1 MQQRFQYVLAAL
13 LVANLAAEFVPRPA
27 QADGSAATN
36 NVPGAV
42 PYNGTLELDGV
53 PYNGEVS
60 IRFELFDG
68 PADLAAD
75 WSGEYTINV
84 FNGTFSVLLGGES
97 GSLANT
103 LQNADAFELGLTLLS
118 VGGVALDTPVAL
130 AGRQRLVPVPY
141 ALHAAE
147 AADFAVNRDLT
158 VARNL
163 DVTGTS
169 RLRGAVTAD
178 GNLAATGALSGASL
192 SVTGAANAGT
202 TISAGSSITAGTSV
216 TAASADINGA
226 ATAHS
231 LTLDGASNFISGSG
245 ASWEIRNGSTTAM
258 TIEADADVNFG
269 RSISVGRGVF
279 AAGPTTTEAFAVTQA
294 ATTLVNTDDLYFY
307 ARGTYIC
314 SNNAL
319 MRGVATTAQTLNYDF
334 GFATVAVPVFVVRPV
349 CLQP

>member
-1 MQQRFQYVLAAL
+1 MQPRFQYVLAAL

-42 PYNGTLELDGV
+42 PYTGRLELDGV

-60 IRFELFDG
+60 IRFDLFDG
-68 PADLAAD
+68 PADASPD
-75 WSGEYTINV
+75 WTGQYTVNV
-84 FNGTFSVLLGGES
+84 FNGAFSVLLGGES
-97 GSLANT
+97 GALANT

-130 AGRQRLVPVPY
+130 AGRQRLLPVPY

-147 AADFAVNRDLT
+147 AADFAVNRDLA

-178 GNLAATGALSGASL
+178 GTVAATGALSGASL
-192 SVTGAANAGT
+192 SVTGAVNAGL
-202 TISAGSSITAGTSV
+202 SITAGTLM
-216 TAASADINGA
+216 TAASADINGV

-245 ASWEIRNGSTTAM
+245 ASWAIRNGATNAM
-258 TIEADADVNFG
+258 NVESDGDV
-269 RSISVGRGVF
+269 
-279 AAGPTTTEAFAVTQA
+279 AFARSVAITRGIAVAGAPSVQP
-294 ATTLVNTDDLYFY
+294 TPLSTDNLTIIYSDDLYAY
-307 ARGTYIC
+307 GTGAWIC
-314 SNNAL
+314 DNNAL
-319 MRGVATTAQTLNYDF
+319 MRGVQATTQNVRISLPF
-334 GFATVAVPVFVVRPV
+334 GPVDVPAYVVRPI
-349 CLQP
+349 CTPAN